1 MKNAEKELKIPED
14 MLKDKIKSDSV
25 VALKSHDSKRV
36 EVLRFLISLID
47 KKELQLPPGAMKEE
61 DQISVL
67 RKELKNKEESREMF
81 AKAGRNELVEQMD
94 YEIAVVKEY
103 LPSEL
108 KEEELIK
115 IVENAIEEQGANFGM
130 VMKTVVLRVAGRV
143 GGDIISKIVKEK
155 ISERQ

>member
-25 VALKSHDSKRV
+25 AALKNHDSKRV

-47 KKELQLPPGAMKEE
+47 KKELQLPPDTMGES
-61 DQISVL
+61 DQILVL

-81 AKAGRNELVEQMD
+81 VKAGRNDLVEQMD

-115 IVENAIEEQGANFGM
+115 IVEDAVKEQGNNFGM
-130 VMKTVVLRVAGRV
+130 VMKTVVSKVAGRV
-143 GGDIISKIVKEK
+143 SGDIISKIVREK
-155 ISERQ
+155 ING